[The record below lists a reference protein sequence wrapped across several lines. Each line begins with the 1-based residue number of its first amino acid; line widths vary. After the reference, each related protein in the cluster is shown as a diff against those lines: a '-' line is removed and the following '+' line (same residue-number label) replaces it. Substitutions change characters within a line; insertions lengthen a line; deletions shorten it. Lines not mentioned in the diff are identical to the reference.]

1 MIKVDKIK
9 TGDYIEPTRSLT
21 TEESNKVVA
30 RWGNETEY
38 WYFTEDDKGSKEW
51 EQYQSYLNQAP
62 DETNVSDETVLKLLG
77 GMTPSGI
84 EQIKQILNQ
93 V

>member
-1 MIKVDKIK
+1 MIKIDKIK

-30 RWGNETEY
+30 RWGNATEY

-93 V
+93 I